1 VFHTGNTGITNNS
14 RLKAYIKKNVECQKN
29 TKTNALCHQRAKFRN
44 VTAGG
49 AYGSH

>member
-1 VFHTGNTGITNNS
+1 LRG
-14 RLKAYIKKNVECQKN
+14 KN

-49 AYGSH
+49 AYGSQWPLNCYLGIYSRVP